1 MNLKKV
7 LSTKTVKIGLPG
19 TTKNEIIEN
28 MVDLIVSADHDLD
41 RQPLLDAVFE
51 REAQMSTGM
60 KNGIA
65 IPHGKTDAVKEL
77 HAALAVS
84 ADPVPF
90 ESLDRKPA
98 RIFVMTL
105 SPASH
110 SGPHL
115 QFLAEVSRLL
125 STEEQCRRVLAA
137 ESEQQLLRI
146 FIEGSG

>member
-19 TTKNEIIEN
+19 TTKDEIITSL
-28 MVDLIVSADHDLD
+28 VDLIVSAATDLD
-41 RQPLLDAVFE
+41 RDRLLKAVFD

-65 IPHGKTDAVKEL
+65 IPHGKTDAVNEL

-84 ADPVPF
+84 AEPVPF
-90 ESLDRKPA
+90 DSLDQQPA
-98 RIFVMTL
+98 RIFVMTV
-105 SPASH
+105 SPQSH

-125 STEEQCRRVLAA
+125 STDDQCRRVLAA
-137 ESEQQLLRI
+137 GTEEELLRI
-146 FIEGSG
+146 FVEGNA

>member
-19 TTKNEIIEN
+19 TTKDEIITSL
-28 MVDLIVSADHDLD
+28 VDLIVSAATDLD
-41 RQPLLDAVFE
+41 RDRLLKAVFD

-65 IPHGKTDAVKEL
+65 IPHGKTDAVNEL
-77 HAALAVS
+77 HAALAV
-84 ADPVPF
+84 AAEPVPF
-90 ESLDRKPA
+90 DSLDQQPA
-98 RIFVMTL
+98 RIFVMTV
-105 SPASH
+105 SPQSH

-125 STEEQCRRVLAA
+125 STDDQCRRVLAA
-137 ESEQQLLRI
+137 GTEEELLRI
-146 FIEGSG
+146 FVEGNA